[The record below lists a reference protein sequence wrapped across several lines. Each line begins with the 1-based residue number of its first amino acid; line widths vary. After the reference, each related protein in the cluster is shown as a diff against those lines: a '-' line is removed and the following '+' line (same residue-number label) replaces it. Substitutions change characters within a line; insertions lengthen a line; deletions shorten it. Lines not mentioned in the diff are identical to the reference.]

1 MTDGP
6 WLLHPEVLVE
16 LREAAGW
23 YEERAAG
30 IGEEFVT
37 VFQRQLEAA
46 AGQAHPGAPV
56 PYVQLV
62 DVRWLLLTPRFP
74 YGIILSLEP
83 RTVIAVAHLRRKPA
97 YWRKRLPRRRTQTQ
111 RS

>member
-6 WLLHPEVLVE
+6 WLLHPAALVD

-37 VFQRQLEAA
+37 VFERHLEAA
-46 AGQAHPGAPV
+46 ARHGHPGTPV
-56 PYVQLV
+56 PHVRRA

-74 YGIILSLEP
+74 YGIILFLDP

-97 YWRKRLPRRRTQTQ
+97 YWRTRLPRKRESRR
-111 RS
+111 S